1 MIRFLR
7 MYIPFAMMLMAICY
21 SYYLLVSRDV
31 VRQAEMEDAALA
43 KLEQQL
49 LADDFRS
56 FASDLFIFAN
66 MQEWNSAFDASGKGA
81 FKQMA
86 AEFKNLLESTNRYE
100 KIRLIDLHGQE
111 LFRVESHQGQVSI
124 VPDSQLQHKSH
135 RYYIAA
141 SQSLHQNQIYLSP
154 IDLNWEHGKL
164 EQPLEPAMRLITP
177 VFDAGG
183 HKRGLL
189 VLNVLVE
196 SMMKG
201 FMDKHANF
209 PLRSLLVNRQ
219 GKWLHDGRITESW
232 DFLLPDQP
240 RKHFSAKFPE
250 EWASIDQQEHGQ
262 FITPEGMFTFTTLRP
277 LQAAYKALP
286 NRVRHQ
292 AGGEPA
298 AKQRVW
304 KIIEH
309 RSSAELAALTAPFAQ
324 RITGYTLLFLLL
336 LAILVWRMVVNAGQR
351 ETVEQKL
358 RNSESKFRHLV
369 DDLPDGVVVLVDA
382 KIAYANRAAVEMFC
396 GRGADSILGK
406 PVMDYVHMES
416 RQMVIQR
423 MQAIK
428 NGEELESVEEHLQRQ
443 DGSSLFALVTPM
455 LIQFEGKPAIQSVV
469 RDITEQRKA
478 EGALRLSCQRHEL
491 YTTQTHMA
499 VIEWHTDFTVAEWN
513 HGAEMIFGYSAE
525 QARGK
530 TASELLLTSDQQ
542 PLVDEVWQQL
552 LAKKGGSHS
561 INENI
566 TSDGRIITCE
576 WHNTPLIRK
585 DGKVVG
591 VTSLCRDITEQRK
604 AEEALQK
611 KNKEYKNLYTM
622 LRLLSDNM
630 PDMIWAKDLDRR
642 YIFANQALC
651 DHLLHAESTEE
662 PTGKEDMFFAQRER
676 DSHPDDPEWHTFG
689 EICRDSDAITLQSGK
704 PEQFDEFGNVRGKF
718 LFLDVHKAPM
728 YDAEGNVIGVVGSAR
743 DVTDI
748 KVAETQL
755 RTLSQAIEQA
765 GEAVMITDSDGMI
778 EYVNPAFSKVTGY
791 RAEEV
796 VGKTPAILNSG
807 RQGDVFYQHFWKKI
821 SSGETWHGSLVD
833 QRKDG
838 SLYPALMSVAP
849 IFDADGSITHY
860 VSIQQDMSEHEE
872 LEAKFRQAQK
882 MEALGT
888 LVGGIAHDFN
898 NVLASMM
905 GNLYLIKKRTVS
917 DTNVQTKLARVEQA
931 GHHAASM
938 IRQLL
943 AFARKGE
950 SELSPMPVQP
960 FLKEILK
967 LARSSIPENIALLY
981 DFGSEDYCIRADGS
995 QMQQMMLNLLVNASH
1010 ALEGREKPAIT
1021 MSMQLYQPDEDFLFI
1036 HPKMGSKPLLC
1047 ITVADNGC
1055 GISKANQEH
1064 IFEPFFTTKE
1074 EGKGTGL
1081 GLAMV
1086 YGSMQNHGGV
1096 IDVESVEGEG
1106 ARMNLYF
1113 PLSEVEEAADKRE
1126 QLDVASGKGETILLA
1141 DDNLHVRETMLEIL
1155 QDFGYRVLA
1164 AENGQQAL
1172 RMFHDHA
1179 PDIVLALLDIV
1190 MPVIGGV
1197 EAAQRL
1203 RELNPDLPILFLS
1216 GYEKG
1221 ASPSHEPQTGDI
1233 TVLTKPVDLAELSQH
1248 IHQLIKD

>member
-81 FKQMA
+81 FNQLA
-86 AEFKNLLESTNRYE
+86 TEFKNLLESTNRYE

-111 LFRVESHQGQVSI
+111 LLRVESHQGQVSI

-135 RYYIAA
+135 RYYFTA
-141 SQSLHQNQIYLSP
+141 SRSLHQNQIYLSP
-154 IDLNWEHGKL
+154 IDLNWEHGKPV
-164 EQPLEPAMRLITP
+164 QPFEPAMRLITP

-183 HKRGLL
+183 QKRGLL

-196 SMMKG
+196 SVLQG
-201 FMDKHANF
+201 FMEKHANF

-219 GKWLHDGRITESW
+219 GEWLHDGRMTENW
-232 DFLLPDQP
+232 NFLLPDRP

-250 EWASIDQQEHGQ
+250 AWRNIDQQEHGQ
-262 FITPEGMFTFTTLRP
+262 FMTAEGMFTFTTLRP

-286 NRVRHQ
+286 NHLRHQ
-292 AGGEPA
+292 ADGEPA
-298 AKQRVW
+298 ATQRLW

-309 RSSAELAALTAPFAQ
+309 RNPAELAALTAPLAQ
-324 RITGYTLLFLLL
+324 QIIAYTLLFLLL
-336 LAILVWRMVVNAGQR
+336 LAILIWRMVVNAEKR
-351 ETVEQKL
+351 KAVEQQL

-369 DDLPDGVVVLVDA
+369 EDLPDGLVVVIDA
-382 KIAYANRAAVEMFC
+382 KVAYANSAATALFC
-396 GRGADSILGK
+396 GDSGQTLVGK
-406 PVMDYVHMES
+406 PIIDFVHMES
-416 RQMVIQR
+416 RQMVIRRLQDV
-423 MQAIK
+423 MSGQLA
-428 NGEELESVEEHLQRQ
+428 ESAEEHLLTMEG
-443 DGSSLFALVTPM
+443 DSIFALVTSMP
-455 LIQFEGKPAIQSVV
+455 IEFEGRQAMQTII
-469 RDITEQRKA
+469 RDITERRRT
-478 EGALRLSCQRHEL
+478 EGALRLSQQRHEL
-491 YTTQTHMA
+491 YVKQTHMA
-499 VIEWHTDFTVAEWN
+499 VIEWNVDFTVAEWN
-513 HGAEMIFGYSAE
+513 HGAEVIFGYSAG
-525 QARGK
+525 QAIGK

-542 PLVDEVWQQL
+542 PLVNKLWQQL
-552 LAKKGGSHS
+552 LSNKGGTHS
-561 INENI
+561 INKNI

-576 WHNTPLIRK
+576 WHHTPLIRK
-585 DGKVVG
+585 DGTVVG
-591 VTSLCRDITEQRK
+591 VTSLCRDITEQRRT
-604 AEEALQK
+604 EEALQK
-611 KNKEYKNLYTM
+611 KNKEYKNLYAM

-630 PDMIWAKDLDRR
+630 PDMLWAKDLHRR

-662 PTGKEDMFFAQRER
+662 PVGKEDMFFAQRER

-748 KVAETQL
+748 RAAETQL

-765 GEAVMITDSDGMI
+765 GEAVMITDSGGII

-791 RAEEV
+791 SAEEV
-796 VGKTPAILNSG
+796 LGQTPAILNSG
-807 RQGDVFYQHFWKKI
+807 RQDDAFYQHFWQKI
-821 SSGETWHGSLVD
+821 SSGEAWHGQLVD

-905 GNLYLIKKRTVS
+905 GNLYLIKKRTSS
-917 DTNVQTKLARVEQA
+917 DAGVQTKLARVEQA

-950 SELSPMPVQP
+950 SELTPMPVQP

-981 DFGSEDYCIRADGS
+981 DFGSEDFCIRADGS
-995 QMQQMMLNLLVNASH
+995 QMQQMLLNLLVNASH

-1021 MSMQLYQPDEDFLFI
+1021 ISMQLYQPDEDFLFV

-1106 ARMNLYF
+1106 ASMHLYF
-1113 PLSEVEEAADKRE
+1113 PLSEVEKAADKRA
-1126 QLDVASGKGETILLA
+1126 QMDVASGKGETILLA

-1179 PDIVLALLDIV
+1179 ADIVLALLDIV
-1190 MPVIGGV
+1190 MPVMGGV

-1203 RELNPDLPILFLS
+1203 RELKPDLPILFLS

-1233 TVLTKPVDLAELSQH
+1233 TVLTKPVDLAKLSQH